1 LDPQGFAPFGKV
13 STGMEI
19 VDSINSEY
27 GERPNQSQI
36 QTRGN
41 DYLGEQFP
49 NLDYIKSAA
58 IVAAK

>member
-1 LDPQGFAPFGKV
+1 
-13 STGMEI
+13 MEV

-27 GERPNQSQI
+27 GERPNQGQI

-41 DYLGEQFP
+41 DYLGELFP

-58 IVAAK
+58 IVPAK